1 MREKLQQLMNAEQL
15 TASKL
20 AEYLGIQPSSISHIL
35 GGRNKPSLDF
45 VQKILQ
51 RYPRINPDWLLL
63 DSDEM
68 YRSASPAP
76 SSGDGSQL
84 PFDYADNSGASSLAP
99 TQEQPT
105 TPPAAMPTPSADAH
119 SNPATDAMAMA
130 GNMGAA
136 QHGGVKRVIV
146 LYEDRTFESFEP
158 QR

>member
-15 TASKL
+15 TGSKL
-20 AEYLGIQPSSISHIL
+20 AEYLGIQPSSISHIM

-68 YRSASPAP
+68 YRPQTSPAP
-76 SSGDGSQL
+76 AIEVNAQL
-84 PFDYADNSGASSLAP
+84 PFTDSDAP
-99 TQEQPT
+99 SEVSISQPEAT
-105 TPPAAMPTPSADAH
+105 TTNPAPQPSTTSTNPSAA
-119 SNPATDAMAMA
+119 AMAMFGSA
-130 GNMGAA
+130 SST

-146 LYEDRTFESFEP
+146 LYEDRTFESYEP

>member
-15 TASKL
+15 TGSKL
-20 AEYLGIQPSSISHIL
+20 AEFLGIQPSSISHIL

-68 YRSASPAP
+68 YRPQASPAP
-76 SSGDGSQL
+76 AIETTAQL
-84 PFDYADNSGASSLAP
+84 PFAESD
-99 TQEQPT
+99 
-105 TPPAAMPTPSADAH
+105 TPSEVSSPQPLATSPSPAPQP
-119 SNPATDAMAMA
+119 STFTTANPSAEAMAMFGSA
-130 GNMGAA
+130 SST

-146 LYEDRTFESFEP
+146 LYEDRTFESYEP

>member
-15 TASKL
+15 TGSKL

-68 YRSASPAP
+68 YRPQTSPAP
-76 SSGDGSQL
+76 SIDNNSLL
-84 PFDYADNSGASSLAP
+84 PFTDSDAPSEVSSQQPLATTPDPAPQPSTTSTNPSAEAMAIFGSASS
-99 TQEQPT
+99 T
-105 TPPAAMPTPSADAH
+105 
-119 SNPATDAMAMA
+119 
-130 GNMGAA
+130 

-146 LYEDRTFESFEP
+146 LYEDRTFESYEP